1 MKCKVCGKN
10 ADSDYCF
17 QHKPRKQLQQRM
29 EKPSLSSKKGL
40 SVGKSIQMSSISYN
54 KAKNVHNNEHV
65 MQRTSSKLSKQIE
78 KKLKTAEMFEFFI
91 SYWKK
96 SDKKSAVS
104 GKFLGKEPLS
114 VFFHHILPK
123 EKYPEA
129 CLDEEN
135 IILLTLEEHS
145 NVENDMYRYE
155 EVNKRRNYL
164 LTKYERT

>member
-1 MKCKVCGKN
+1 MLHGKEVVIVHLLHMEIYLSTVGHKCKTCGKN
-10 ADSDYCF
+10 SDSEYCF
-17 QHKPRKQLQQRM
+17 QHKPRKQLQQGGK
-29 EKPSLSSKKGL
+29 KPSLTAKK
-40 SVGKSIQMSSISYN
+40 VVNDGKFHQM
-54 KAKNVHNNEHV
+54 
-65 MQRTSSKLSKQIE
+65 R
-78 KKLKTAEMFEFFI
+78 EFFLL
-91 SYWKK
+91 YWKK
-96 SDKKSAVS
+96 MPHYSEVS

-145 NVENDMYRYE
+145 NVESDMYRYE